1 MPECQS
7 WKVGDSPHDELH
19 QPGEC
24 SVCWVECHNEVED
37 PRYKRCRSCYEALAS
52 SPVGWV
58 RRLLINE
65 EDPPDYVVAAL
76 VDDGNFAVAGTARW
90 HAARRPS
97 LSPHHRMASSPE
109 PPPRPDVAA
118 SSDGYGSEY
127 ADDDDDDDGVG
138 QW

>member
-1 MPECQS
+1 MSECQS
-7 WKVGDSPHDELH
+7 WRLSDSPHDELH

-24 SVCWVECHNEVED
+24 AVCWVECHNEVED
-37 PRYKRCRSCYEALAS
+37 PRYPRCRSCYESLAS

-65 EDPPDYVVAAL
+65 ENPPDYVVAAL

-97 LSPHHRMASSPE
+97 LSPHHRPDPPSVSSTPTGTGATSVVE
-109 PPPRPDVAA
+109 TDE
-118 SSDGYGSEY
+118 YGDES
-127 ADDDDDDDGVG
+127 DDDGVG